1 MECDL
6 KKIAAEEIIQSR
18 SAWLSQ
24 NGINLSSIPNIT
36 RIMKFDYDFQFIP
49 LTYKLADLSWSEILI
64 MSSNAGLGKTTSLL
78 SIVQKFDAAKI
89 TASSS
94 LIENDD
100 EDNGSDIRATET
112 FPSRVEDVIKSV
124 YDLSLFDFVFYI
136 PMRNNNFDNFNDYIK
151 SLLPQTLGNDENDEV
166 LDRVIEAIYLS
177 KCLILCDGFNE
188 ANAKAQKL
196 FEQLIGFD
204 FSRYTFIISTRPDNI
219 EKLTSIISNASRR
232 ARFVMIVSGL
242 PLQDQI

>member
-89 TASSS
+89 TA
-94 LIENDD
+94 
-100 EDNGSDIRATET
+100 
-112 FPSRVEDVIKSV
+112 
-124 YDLSLFDFVFYI
+124 
-136 PMRNNNFDNFNDYIK
+136 
-151 SLLPQTLGNDENDEV
+151 
-166 LDRVIEAIYLS
+166 
-177 KCLILCDGFNE
+177 
-188 ANAKAQKL
+188 
-196 FEQLIGFD
+196 
-204 FSRYTFIISTRPDNI
+204 
-219 EKLTSIISNASRR
+219 
-232 ARFVMIVSGL
+232 
-242 PLQDQI
+242 